1 MEKRSFGQALRNE
14 RESHGMTAEGFS
26 AAIGLDFEK
35 YSAIERGDELPS
47 LELARDIADALGVP
61 LDTLTKHQYVSEY
74 QMKCEDGAT
83 DTEKAEAEAVIEEL
97 SADKYRRGRA
107 ILTSIIVV
115 HTIFIA
121 LNLLTKFFNLAT
133 LIGAAFNIVMLVC
146 LYNGKT
152 WARVVFIVLSVIG
165 IISDV
170 YVLLAV
176 TAPPIFYFL
185 AGSITIFRIVAC
197 ILLCASSSVEE
208 FLYEQS
214 TN

>member
-1 MEKRSFGQALRNE
+1 MEKKSFGQALRNE
-14 RESHGMTAEGFS
+14 RERHGMTAEGFS

-35 YSAIERGDELPS
+35 YSAIERGEELPS
-47 LELARDIADALGVP
+47 LELARDIADSLGVP

-74 QMKCEDGAT
+74 QMKSEDGVSEE
-83 DTEKAEAEAVIEEL
+83 EKAAMEAAMEQL
-97 SADKYRRGRA
+97 SVERYNRGRTIITA
-107 ILTSIIVV
+107 ILIV
-115 HTIFIA
+115 HAIFIG
-121 LNLLTKFFNLAT
+121 LNLLLDFFNLGT
-133 LIGAAFNIVMLVC
+133 IIGAAFNIVMLIC

-165 IISDV
+165 IISDI
-170 YVLLAV
+170 YVLLSV
-176 TAPPIFYFL
+176 TATPIFYFL
-185 AGSITIFRIVAC
+185 AGSLTIFRIASC